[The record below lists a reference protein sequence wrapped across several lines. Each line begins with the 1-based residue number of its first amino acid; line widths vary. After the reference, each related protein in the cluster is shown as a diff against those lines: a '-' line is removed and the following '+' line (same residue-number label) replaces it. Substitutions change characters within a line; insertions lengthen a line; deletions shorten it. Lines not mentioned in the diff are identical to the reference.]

1 MSVLDVKRTKEDFLK
16 KKGKSS
22 VNTLRNYTQVF
33 KSIERFCLKKYDSSL
48 ENIVEELFIV
58 EKSQEHVENMIQT
71 YIDELET
78 EGKPYNTV
86 LSYSTLA
93 INYLKYRRVKFDKDE
108 LHTSLSYKS
117 EIKQELYPITKKD
130 IQALLDH
137 GSFEARTKILLQTG
151 SGFRISE
158 LLSLRKSDISTG
170 QERYTAHIRAECA
183 KGHRARTTIISIE
196 AMRLLDKILENKN
209 DSDLIFPHDTNITN
223 SVISELNMFDR
234 LREKAGL
241 DMRYEAKLTHKIT
254 THSFRAFFISQFEK
268 TYSGF
273 GHVLSG
279 HSRYMKQYE
288 RFTIEEKIEKY
299 IETEKY
305 LLINP
310 NVNSELEQKNKK
322 ELSELKAKVLHL
334 EELLQQKKINITD
347 L

>member
-1 MSVLDVKRTKEDFLK
+1 MSVLDLKRTKEDFLK

-33 KSIERFCLKKYDSSL
+33 KNIEKFCLKQYDSSL

-58 EKSQEHVENMIQT
+58 EKPQEQVENMIQT
-71 YIDELET
+71 YIDDIEAD
-78 EGKPYNTV
+78 GRPYSTA
-86 LSYSTLA
+86 LGYSTLA

-108 LHTSLSYKS
+108 LQTSLSYKS

-158 LLSLRKSDISTG
+158 LLQLRKSDISTG
-170 QERYTAHIRAECA
+170 HERYTAHIRAECA

-196 AMRLLDKILENKN
+196 AMRLLDEILPSKN
-209 DSDLIFPHDTNITN
+209 DNDLIFPHDTNITN

-234 LREKAGL
+234 LRKKAGL

-288 RFTIEEKIEKY
+288 RFTIGEKIEKY